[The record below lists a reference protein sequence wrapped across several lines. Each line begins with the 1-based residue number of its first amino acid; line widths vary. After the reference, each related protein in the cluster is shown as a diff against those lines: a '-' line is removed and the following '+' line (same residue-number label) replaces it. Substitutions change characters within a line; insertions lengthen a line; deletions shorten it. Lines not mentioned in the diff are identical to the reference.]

1 MMRDSLASL
10 SCGAISTRR
19 DVIFQSKAFVMT
31 RARTPSVPAIDTF
44 EYGKNAEND
53 TISFN
58 PKLGVCNVQY
68 VPSFVT
74 NPLSYSNPA
83 QT

>member
-1 MMRDSLASL
+1 MIRDSMASL

-19 DVIFQSKAFVMT
+19 DVIFQLEAFVMT

-53 TISFN
+53 TIS
-58 PKLGVCNVQY
+58 
-68 VPSFVT
+68 
-74 NPLSYSNPA
+74 
-83 QT
+83 